1 MRCLSTVLALRR
13 YLNLVRLSSLP
24 SNAAPEA
31 PTAPRIGFVP
41 TMGCLHAGHLSLIE
55 RARAE
60 NDYLIVS
67 LFVNPTQ
74 FSPQEDLDRYPRD
87 LVADQALCEKAGVD
101 VLFLPSADE
110 LYGQGGQQ
118 PGLSPQFTQVIPPES
133 LLTGLCAQVRP
144 THFQGVATIVVK
156 LLNLI
161 QPDRAYFGQKDAQ
174 QLAIIRRVVADLNL
188 GTAIIPCPIVREAS
202 GLALSSRNRYLSPTE
217 QRQATVLSRA
227 LFAAQDAFAAG
238 QYDRQSLV
246 SSARNIL
253 ETEPEVKFEYLDL
266 VDPDTLAPLEKV
278 EIKGM
283 LAVAAQVGSARLI
296 DNVVLKARQPII
308 AIDGP
313 AGAGKSTVTQRV
325 AKTLDLLYLDT
336 GAMYRAVTWF
346 VLNAKVALTD
356 ELAIADLVAQC
367 QIRFEFPKGEAF
379 TPTRVW
385 INDREVTEAIRG
397 SEVTAHVSN
406 IAAQSAVRECL
417 VKEQQRY
424 GQHGGLVAEGRDT
437 GTTVFPDAEL
447 KIFLTASPGER
458 ARRRQQD
465 MQNLGQPCRSLE
477 ELESEIKRRDR
488 LDSSRAISP
497 LVQAPDALYL
507 ETDRLTIA
515 EVTAKIVTLYHERI
529 KTAIRTVP

>member
-13 YLNLVRLSSLP
+13 YLSLARLSSLP
-24 SNAAPEA
+24 SKAAPEA
-31 PTAPRIGFVP
+31 PTLPRIGFVP

-60 NDYLIVS
+60 NDHLIVS
-67 LFVNPTQ
+67 IFVNPTQ
-74 FSPQEDLDRYPRD
+74 FAPQEDLDRYPRD
-87 LVADQALCEKAGVD
+87 LAADQALCEAAGVD
-101 VLFLPSADE
+101 VLFLPHAGE
-110 LYGQGGQQ
+110 LYGEGGDQ
-118 PGLSPQFTQVIPPES
+118 PGLSPRFTQVIPPQS
-133 LLTGLCAQVRP
+133 LLSGLCAQTRS

-156 LLNLI
+156 LLSLI

-174 QLAIIRRVVADLNL
+174 QLAIIRRVVQDLNL
-188 GTAIIPCPIVREAS
+188 GIEIISCPIVREAS
-202 GLALSSRNRYLSPTE
+202 GLALSSRNRYLSAE
-217 QRQATVLSRA
+217 AQRQATALSRA
-227 LFAAQDAFAAG
+227 LFAAQEVFYRG
-238 QYDRQSLV
+238 KTDRQTLL
-246 SSARNIL
+246 ATAQQIL
-253 ETEPEVKFEYLDL
+253 GTEPSLTVEYLDL

-296 DNVVLKARQPII
+296 DNVVLNARQPII

-325 AKTLDLLYLDT
+325 AKSLDLLYLDT

-346 VLNAKVALTD
+346 VLNSKVSLTD
-356 ELAIADLVAQC
+356 ELTIADLVAQC

-385 INDREVTEAIRG
+385 INDREVTEAIR
-397 SEVTAHVSN
+397 SAEVTAHVSN

-417 VKEQQRY
+417 VREQQRY
-424 GQHGGLVAEGRDT
+424 GRKGGLVAEGRDT

-465 MQNLGQPCRSLE
+465 LQNLGLPCRSLE
-477 ELESEIKRRDR
+477 ELESEIRRRDC

-497 LVQAPDALYL
+497 LIQAADALYL
-507 ETDRLTIA
+507 ETDRLTID
-515 EVTAKIVTLYHERI
+515 EVTAKIVRLYHQRI
-529 KTAIRTVP
+529 DR

>member
-1 MRCLSTVLALRR
+1 MRCLSTILALRR
-13 YLNLVRLSSLP
+13 YLSLARLSSLP
-24 SNAAPEA
+24 SKAAPEA
-31 PTAPRIGFVP
+31 PTLPRIGFVP
-41 TMGCLHAGHLSLIE
+41 TMGYLHAGHLRLIE
-55 RARAE
+55 RARSE

-67 LFVNPTQ
+67 IFVNPTQ
-74 FSPQEDLDRYPRD
+74 FAPQEDLDRYPRD
-87 LVADQALCEKAGVD
+87 LVADQALCEAAGVD
-101 VLFLPSADE
+101 LLFLPNATE
-110 LYGQGGQQ
+110 LYGEGGEQ
-118 PGLSPQFTQVIPPES
+118 PGLSPHFTQVIPPQS
-133 LLTGLCAQVRP
+133 FLTGLCAQTRS

-156 LLNLI
+156 LLSLI

-174 QLAIIRRVVADLNL
+174 QLAIIRRVVQDLNL
-188 GTAIIPCPIVREAS
+188 GIEIIPCPIVREAS
-202 GLALSSRNRYLSPTE
+202 GLALSSRNRYLSPEE

-227 LFAAQDAFAAG
+227 LFAAAEVFYRG
-238 QYDRQSLV
+238 KTDRSTLLEIAQG
-246 SSARNIL
+246 IL
-253 ETEPEVKFEYLDL
+253 ETEPSLKFEYLDL

-296 DNVVLKARQPII
+296 DNVLLNARQPII

-325 AKTLDLLYLDT
+325 AKSLDLLYLDT

-346 VLNAKVALTD
+346 VLNSKVPLTD
-356 ELAIADLVAQC
+356 ELTIADLVAQC

-385 INDREVTEAIRG
+385 INDREVTEAIR
-397 SEVTAHVSN
+397 SPEVTAHVSN

-417 VKEQQRY
+417 VREQQRY
-424 GQHGGLVAEGRDT
+424 GRKGGLVAEGRDT

-465 MQNLGQPCRSLE
+465 LQNLGQPCRSLE
-477 ELESEIKRRDR
+477 ELESEIRRRDC

-497 LVQAPDALYL
+497 LIQAADAFYL
-507 ETDRLTIA
+507 ETDRLTID
-515 EVTAKIVTLYHERI
+515 EVTEKIVRLYHQRI
-529 KTAIRTVP
+529 NR